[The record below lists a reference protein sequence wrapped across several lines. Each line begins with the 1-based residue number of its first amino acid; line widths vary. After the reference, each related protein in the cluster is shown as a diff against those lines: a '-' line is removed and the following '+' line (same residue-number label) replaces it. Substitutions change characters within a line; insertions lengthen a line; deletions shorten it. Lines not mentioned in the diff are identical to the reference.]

1 MLRSTGLTILE
12 ELSAAL
18 DSLSASGLWTM
29 EYAMMWSGAAWS
41 VWGKLDPAS
50 DSWMPL
56 VRHLEDAAA
65 VAGYLWDGFLPP
77 ATRRFICEALGLAD
91 DQGRRLVS
99 WLAGVHDIGKVTPA
113 FAAKALPILPLVL
126 DHMRDH
132 GLDARPTPEDRQVP
146 HATAGQ
152 LLLDDWLA
160 VRYPASTKRVRST
173 LTCVVGCH
181 HGTTPSFVALQA
193 ARTHPLQ
200 LGDGGWHE
208 VRVEILDK
216 MTEHVGASG
225 HLGDWLSRRVP
236 VPVQVLLTGIVIMAD
251 WIASNTDYFPYVD
264 DPAGDRLSSA
274 LDVLDLPEP
283 WLPTPGA
290 TDADQLLVK
299 RFPALEGCRTRPL
312 QESLV
317 AQARK
322 AREPGLLIVE
332 GPMGVGKTE
341 AALLAAEVLAERFG
355 LGGVFVGL
363 PTMATADPM
372 FDRVHA
378 WLRTTV
384 ADHDVSITLA
394 HGKAALNDNYVGLLR
409 RQWNGILYGESDS
422 GDRVGEVVVNEWLRG
437 RKRNGLASFVI
448 GTIDQSLFAALK
460 AKHIVLRHLGLVG
473 KVVVIDEVHA
483 ADDYM
488 REYLKRLLSWLGAY
502 RTPVILMS
510 ATLPP
515 EQRDEFLCAYAQG
528 CGSARSIATSRSDD
542 YPRISIFDHQFSEIS
557 VASDAGA
564 RDVSLGRLSDD
575 LDDLISLLRGA
586 LVDGGCAA
594 VICNTVT
601 RAQEAFTA
609 LQQEFGTHVRLMHSR
624 FIAPDRARREARLVR
639 ELGPSGNRPDRLI
652 VVGTQVLEQSL
663 DVDFDLMVTDLAP
676 ADLILQRAGRLHRH
690 ERKERPK
697 AVADPR
703 LWIRGVVDWQTDPP
717 QAVRGSRAVY
727 GSQRLLRA
735 AAVLTGMRY
744 IRLPDD
750 IPRLVRLAYDPDAQS
765 PEGWQ
770 DAWHAAED
778 QEFSQRQRAI
788 ARAHTYLM
796 ESPTKPSTIS
806 GLIDV
811 DAGDPDR
818 AEEQGKSQVRDS
830 DEGIEVIALWRT
842 SDGSLHLPTGLP
854 RYAGAIVPEGHQ
866 WGTAADEKL
875 ARAMAA
881 CTLRLPASLCYPG
894 VIDNAISDLEGMADY
909 SGWQQSRWI
918 AGQLVLIFSDSGVS
932 QVAGRVLSYDSEQG
946 LRVLAPEE
954 SGR

>member
-1 MLRSTGLTILE
+1 
-12 ELSAAL
+12 
-18 DSLSASGLWTM
+18 M
-29 EYAMMWSGAAWS
+29 EWSCLARS

-50 DSWMPL
+50 DGWMPL

-65 VAGYLWDGFLPP
+65 VADYLWESFLSP
-77 ATRRFICEALGLAD
+77 ATRGFICESLGLTD
-91 DQGRRLVS
+91 DQGRRLVC
-99 WLAGVHDIGKVTPA
+99 WLAGIHDIGKATPA
-113 FAAKALPILPLVL
+113 FAAKALPILPQVL
-126 DHMRDH
+126 DRMRDH

-160 VRYPASTKRVRST
+160 GRYPSSAKRVRST

-181 HGTTPSFVALQA
+181 HGATPSALVLQA
-193 ARTHPLQ
+193 ARNHPLQ
-200 LGDGGWHE
+200 LGDGRWHE

-216 MTEHVGASG
+216 MTEHVGAG
-225 HLGDWLSRRVP
+225 DHLEEWLNRRVS

-264 DPAGDRLSSA
+264 DLSGDRLGSA

-283 WLPTPGA
+283 WLPIAGA
-290 TDADQLLVK
+290 ADADQLLVQ
-299 RFPALEGCRTRPL
+299 RFPALEGCRARPL
-312 QESLV
+312 QESLL
-317 AQARK
+317 AQARN
-322 AREPGLLIVE
+322 AREPGLFIVE

-372 FDRVHA
+372 FDRVQR

-384 ADHDVSITLA
+384 TDRDVSITLA
-394 HGKAALNDNYVGLLR
+394 HGKAALNDNYAGLLR
-409 RQWNGILYGESDS
+409 RNWSGRLYSDSDS
-422 GDRVGEVVVNEWLRG
+422 GDPVGEVVVNEWLRG

-473 KVVVIDEVHA
+473 KVVIIDEVHA

-488 REYLKRLLSWLGAY
+488 REYLKRLLCWLGAY

-515 EQRDEFLCAYAQG
+515 GQRDEFLRAYAE
-528 CGSARSIATSRSDD
+528 GSGSMQSIATSRSDD
-542 YPRISIFDHQFSEIS
+542 YPRISMYDHQLAEIA
-557 VASDAGA
+557 VASDA
-564 RDVSLGRLSDD
+564 RVLDVSLGRLSDD
-575 LDDLISLLRGA
+575 LDNLVTLLRAA

-601 RAQEAFTA
+601 RAQETFAA
-609 LQQEFGTHVRLMHSR
+609 LRDEFGSHVRLVHSR
-624 FIAPDRARREARLVR
+624 FIAPDRARREARLVQ
-639 ELGPSGNRPDRLI
+639 ELGPTGNRPDRLI

-676 ADLILQRAGRLHRH
+676 ADLMLQRAGRLHRH
-690 ERKERPK
+690 ARKDRPEG
-697 AVADPR
+697 VAHPK
-703 LWIRGVVDWQTDPP
+703 LWIRGVVDWQADPP

-727 GSQRLLRA
+727 GSQRILHA
-735 AAVLTGMRY
+735 ASVLKELQS

-750 IPRLVRLAYDPDAQS
+750 IPRLVRLAYDPEAQ
-765 PEGWQ
+765 PPDGWQ
-770 DAWHAAED
+770 DVWHAAED
-778 QEFSQRQRAI
+778 QDFRQRQRAI
-788 ARAHTYLM
+788 ARAHTYLID
-796 ESPTKPSTIS
+796 SPAKPSTIS

-811 DAGDPDR
+811 EAGDPDR

-830 DEGIEVIALWRT
+830 DEGLEVIALWRT
-842 SDGSLHLPTGLP
+842 ADDLLHLPAGIA
-854 RYAGAIVPEGHQ
+854 RYAGAVVPEGVQ

-881 CTLRLPASLCYPG
+881 CTLRLPASLCYPA
-894 VIDNAISDLEGMADY
+894 VIDSVISDLECMADY

-918 AGQLVLIFSDSGVS
+918 AGQLVLVFDDSGVS

-946 LRVLAPEE
+946 LRVSSPEE